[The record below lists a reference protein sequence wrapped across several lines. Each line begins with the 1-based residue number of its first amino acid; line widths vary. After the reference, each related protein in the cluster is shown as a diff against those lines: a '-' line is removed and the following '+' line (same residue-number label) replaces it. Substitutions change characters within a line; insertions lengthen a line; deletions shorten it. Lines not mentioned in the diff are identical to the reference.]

1 MFNFTH
7 AQAIKN
13 PAGTYSLVGKVP
25 LILSLIHEDGSPPTE
40 EQCNEIAQSVDPH
53 MQARIFGLK
62 TRVFESEDAARA
74 ACEAIDWPF
83 K

>member
-1 MFNFTH
+1 MFNFQH
-7 AQAIKN
+7 AEATKN

-25 LILSLIHEDGSPPTE
+25 IVLSYVHEDGTPPTE
-40 EQCNEIAQSVDPH
+40 EECNLIAQSVDPH

-62 TRVFESEDAARA
+62 VRVFESEAAARA
-74 ACEAIDWPF
+74 ACEEMNWPF